1 VTTFE
6 GLARH
11 VRPAKTAVLVA
22 QAIRDRIVRGEL
34 QEGDALPN
42 EAELSEQFSI
52 SRPTIREALRIL
64 ESESLISIGRGVR
77 SGARVHLPS
86 REVASRH
93 TGLMLQVGG
102 TTLAEV
108 YEARGALFSTAARLL
123 AGRRTKADLRELQ
136 TAVERLR
143 TLVDQPADFIAAAA
157 GFNILVLDQ
166 AGNRAVAGLARML
179 TDIVELHLES
189 VARDWEERPHAREA
203 EHVCDATQRL
213 VDLIEA
219 RDVDEAERFW
229 REQMAESARYTLT
242 RYGSRTVLDLL
253 Q

>member
-1 VTTFE
+1 MTSFASS
-6 GLARH
+6 ARH

-22 QAIRDRIVRGEL
+22 AAVRDRIVRGEL
-34 QEGDALPN
+34 REGDALPP

-52 SRPTIREALRIL
+52 SRPTVREALRIL

-93 TGLMLQVGG
+93 TGLVLQVAG

-108 YEARGALFSTAARLL
+108 YEARACLFSAAARLL
-123 AGRRTKADLRELQ
+123 AERRTKSDLRDLRA
-136 TAVERLR
+136 AVAGLR
-143 TLVDQPADFIAAAA
+143 ELVDQPAEFLAAAA
-157 GFNILVLDQ
+157 SFNLLVLEL

-189 VARDWEERPHAREA
+189 VVRDWEVRPHTREA
-203 EHVCDATQRL
+203 EHVCEATERL
-213 VDLIEA
+213 VALIDA
-219 RDVDEAERFW
+219 RDSDGAERFW
-229 REQMAESARYTLT
+229 REQMEESARYTLS
-242 RYGSRTVLDLL
+242 RHGARTVLDLL